1 MKKAQSLFLLMCF
14 LCVCTLVIYPQVAK
28 QEVKKKEKKDIKEI
42 SEIIPKKTRSTYS
55 RAGRKD
61 PFLDLIAQQE
71 ARKTVEGEDGP
82 QISVENVNVI
92 GIVKARGQ
100 FTAIVSGPEDFPL
113 FVKVGHKF
121 SDGFILAISESKVTF
136 RKTSER
142 GSPLFKPKDI
152 IKEILIEERR

>member
-14 LCVCTLVIYPQVAK
+14 LCVCTQIIYPQEVKQNAK
-28 QEVKKKEKKDIKEI
+28 QEEKKEVKEI
-42 SEIIPKKTRSTYS
+42 TEIMPKQTRPTYT

-61 PFLDLIAQQE
+61 PFVDLLAQQE
-71 ARKTVEGEDGP
+71 SRKTLEGEDGP

-121 SDGFILAISESKVTF
+121 SDGFILSINESKVTF

>member
-1 MKKAQSLFLLMCF
+1 MKKAQSLFLLMGF
-14 LCVCTLVIYPQVAK
+14 LCVCTQIIYPQEVKQDTK
-28 QEVKKKEKKDIKEI
+28 QEEKKGIKEI
-42 SEIIPKKTRSTYS
+42 TEVMPKQTRPTYA

-61 PFLDLIAQQE
+61 PFVDLLAQQE
-71 ARKTVEGEDGP
+71 SRKTVEGEDGP
-82 QISVENVNVI
+82 QVSVENVNII

-121 SDGFILAISESKVTF
+121 SDGFILSINESKVTF

>member
-1 MKKAQSLFLLMCF
+1 MGF
-14 LCVCTLVIYPQVAK
+14 LCVCTQIIYPQEVKQDTK
-28 QEVKKKEKKDIKEI
+28 QEEKTDIKEI
-42 SEIIPKKTRSTYS
+42 TEVMPKQTRSTYT

-61 PFLDLIAQQE
+61 PFMDLLAQQE
-71 ARKTVEGEDGP
+71 SRKTVEGEDGP
-82 QISVENVNVI
+82 QVSVENVNII

-121 SDGFILAISESKVTF
+121 SDGFILSINESKVTF

>member
-1 MKKAQSLFLLMCF
+1 MKKAQSLFLFMCF
-14 LCVCTLVIYPQVAK
+14 LCVCTLALYPQEAK
-28 QEVKKKEKKDIKEI
+28 QKVEKKEKKEVKEI
-42 SEIIPKKTRSTYS
+42 TEILPKQTRPTYT

-61 PFLDLIAQQE
+61 PFLDLLAQQE
-71 ARKTVEGEDGP
+71 SRKAVEGEDGP
-82 QISVENVNVI
+82 VISVENVNVI

>member
-1 MKKAQSLFLLMCF
+1 MKKAQSLFLLMGF
-14 LCVCTLVIYPQVAK
+14 LCVCALIIYPQEVKQDTK
-28 QEVKKKEKKDIKEI
+28 QEEKKEIKEI
-42 SEIIPKKTRSTYS
+42 TEVMPKQTRPTYT

-61 PFLDLIAQQE
+61 PFMDLFAQQE
-71 ARKTVEGEDGP
+71 SRKTGEGEDGP

-121 SDGFILAISESKVTF
+121 SDGFILSINESKVTF

>member
-1 MKKAQSLFLLMCF
+1 MKKTQSLFLLMGF
-14 LCVCTLVIYPQVAK
+14 LCVCTQIIYPQEVKQDTK
-28 QEVKKKEKKDIKEI
+28 QEEKTEIKEI
-42 SEIIPKKTRSTYS
+42 TEVMPKQTRSTYT

-61 PFLDLIAQQE
+61 PFLDLLAQQE
-71 ARKTVEGEDGP
+71 SRKTGEGEDGP
-82 QISVENVNVI
+82 QVSVENVNII

-121 SDGFILAISESKVTF
+121 SDGFILSINESKVTF

>member
-1 MKKAQSLFLLMCF
+1 MGF
-14 LCVCTLVIYPQVAK
+14 LCVCTQIIYPQEVKQDTK
-28 QEVKKKEKKDIKEI
+28 QEEKTDIKEI
-42 SEIIPKKTRSTYS
+42 TEVMPKQTRSTYT

-61 PFLDLIAQQE
+61 PFMDLLAQQE
-71 ARKTVEGEDGP
+71 SRKTVEGEDGP
-82 QISVENVNVI
+82 QVSVENVNII

-113 FVKVGHKF
+113 F
-121 SDGFILAISESKVTF
+121 INESKVTF

>member
-1 MKKAQSLFLLMCF
+1 MGF
-14 LCVCTLVIYPQVAK
+14 LCVCTQIIYPQEVKQDTK
-28 QEVKKKEKKDIKEI
+28 QEEKKGIKEI
-42 SEIIPKKTRSTYS
+42 TEVMPKQTRPTYA

-61 PFLDLIAQQE
+61 PFVDLLAQQE
-71 ARKTVEGEDGP
+71 SRKTVEGEDGP
-82 QISVENVNVI
+82 QVSVENVNII

-121 SDGFILAISESKVTF
+121 SDGFILSINESKVTF

>member
-1 MKKAQSLFLLMCF
+1 MKKAQSFFLLMCF
-14 LCVCTLVIYPQVAK
+14 LCVGTLIIYPKEVKQDTK
-28 QEVKKKEKKDIKEI
+28 QEEKKEVKEI
-42 SEIIPKKTRSTYS
+42 TEIMPKKTRPSYK

-61 PFLDLIAQQE
+61 PFMDLFAQQE
-71 ARKTVEGEDGP
+71 TGKTVEGEDGP
-82 QISVENVNVI
+82 QISVENVDVI

-100 FTAIVSGPEDFPL
+100 FTAIISGPEDFPL

-121 SDGFILAISESKVTF
+121 SDGFILSINESKVTF